1 MNFYP
6 FHIGDYAAHTR
17 NLSLLEDLAYRR
29 LLDAYYLA
37 ESPLNGSATD
47 VAREIGMREHA
58 ADVEYVLGRFFVRD
72 GDTWRQPRADIV
84 IEHYQAKQE
93 KASRAGKASAA
104 KRASGSSTDVE
115 KDGNGRSTNQ
125 KPITN
130 NQSKDSPL
138 PPKGEKAKKPA
149 GFDPLSA
156 CPPNASPETWAAYC
170 GLRKAK
176 RAPLTENACA
186 LIAKKLKDHHDPD
199 AVLNLSTQNGWTG
212 VFPEQVTR
220 YGTCQQS
227 RGQGAL
233 SAVDAVKQA
242 IAEREAAEAV
252 AEASGRPVDQDD
264 GALRPALDG
273 EFRCVG

>member
-104 KRASGSSTDVE
+104 KRASASSTDVE

-125 KPITN
+125 EPITN

-138 PPKGEKAKKPA
+138 PPKGEASRQPGPQPNPAPASAKAQKPDPKQGFA
-149 GFDPLSA
+149 EFWIKYPRKTAKQDAEKAWAKLKPDADLQATLLTALDQQTRSPDWAKDGGKYIPHPATWLNGRRWEDEIAQELPSRHHGFDQRDY
-156 CPPNASPETWAAYC
+156 AA
-170 GLRKAK
+170 GL
-176 RAPLTENACA
+176 
-186 LIAKKLKDHHDPD
+186 
-199 AVLNLSTQNGWTG
+199 TQREDGT
-212 VFPEQVTR
+212 
-220 YGTCQQS
+220 YG
-227 RGQGAL
+227 
-233 SAVDAVKQA
+233 
-242 IAEREAAEAV
+242 
-252 AEASGRPVDQDD
+252 
-264 GALRPALDG
+264 
-273 EFRCVG
+273 F